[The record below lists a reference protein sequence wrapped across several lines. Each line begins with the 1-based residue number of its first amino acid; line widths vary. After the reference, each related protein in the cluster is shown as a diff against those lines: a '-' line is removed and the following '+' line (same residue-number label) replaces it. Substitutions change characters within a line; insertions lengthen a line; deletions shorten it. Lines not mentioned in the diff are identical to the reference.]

1 MRQVKT
7 SFRQAGFTLVEL
19 LIVAIILAIL
29 AAIVVPQFASTT
41 TDAQEA
47 ALRANLS
54 AIRGAISLYRQQH
67 NEYPALSAATGGACT
82 GTAGSGVAEDRQALV
97 DQLTRYTNANG
108 QSCSRPDG
116 GSYPFGPYVDENDI
130 PANPITGSNA
140 IEIVGAAAG
149 TAGDLGMVGT
159 GAGLGW
165 KYDVTSGKFIAN
177 DTNTD
182 SNAVRYD
189 AY

>member
-1 MRQVKT
+1 MRQVTYKVK
-7 SFRQAGFTLVEL
+7 QAGFTLVEL

-67 NEYPALSAATGGACT
+67 GEYPAASASSGGACT
-82 GTAGSGVAEDRQALV
+82 GTAGSAIAEDPVAMV
-97 DQLTRYTNANG
+97 EQLTRYTNANG
-108 QSCSRPDG
+108 QSCSRPDA
-116 GSYPFGPYVDENDI
+116 GSYPLGPYLDENDL

-140 IEIVGAAAG
+140 IELVDSANPA
-149 TAGDLGMVGT
+149 AGDLGMQGT

-165 KYDVTSGKFIAN
+165 KYDVVSGKFIAN